1 MKCIMHKK
9 KKRIL
14 IWLTLFLIQIS
25 VVKLSNGKDLNE
37 KDNKVVSGTVSEVRG
52 QQNEENIFVFPSM
65 QMEGI
70 AAASSRGG
78 KHVPVVEVIYRGQ
91 PPSPEDKITSTTMS
105 SSEVISSTPR
115 GKCFVFFKSY

>member
-1 MKCIMHKK
+1 MHKK

-25 VVKLSNGKDLNE
+25 VVKLTNGKNLNE

-52 QQNEENIFVFPSM
+52 QQNEEDIFVFPSM

-70 AAASSRGG
+70 AAASSRDG

-91 PPSPEDKITSTTMS
+91 PPSPEDHHSIKSTTIS
-105 SSEVISSTPR
+105 SSEVISSARTPR
-115 GKCFVFFKSY
+115 GKSFMQFY

>member
-1 MKCIMHKK
+1 MYKK

-14 IWLTLFLIQIS
+14 ILFQILC
-25 VVKLSNGKDLNE
+25 VQVKLLNGEDLTE
-37 KDNKVVSGTVSEVRG
+37 KNKNNDED
-52 QQNEENIFVFPSM
+52 ENIFVFPSM

-91 PPSPEDKITSTTMS
+91 PPSPEDQSIKSTTIS
-105 SSEVISSTPR
+105 SSEVISSARTPR
-115 GKCFVFFKSY
+115 GKSFMQFY